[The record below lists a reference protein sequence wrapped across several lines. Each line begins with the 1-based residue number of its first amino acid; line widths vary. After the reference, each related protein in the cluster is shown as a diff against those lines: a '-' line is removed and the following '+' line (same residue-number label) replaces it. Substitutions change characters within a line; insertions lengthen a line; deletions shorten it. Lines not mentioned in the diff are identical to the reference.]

1 MEEIFERN
9 GSARPTVLWANL
21 CYLMSAVMQQPL
33 AYLVVWLFSMF
44 VPNAEIG
51 TISSAA
57 SAAYQILILG
67 LLGVWYAVRQRE
79 TLPSMRL
86 NSPRFGLMLGAA
98 ALGFSGVLLANNLGT
113 WWMLLL
119 DRLGIPLQ
127 ESAVEIPKNSQ
138 ELMRGI
144 LLIGV
149 LPGVCE
155 ELFFRG
161 MMMSAWERRGTKTAL
176 IVPAVLFALLHGSIM
191 GFPVQLLMGFV
202 LGYLLLVSNSLYT
215 GMTYHTVYNS
225 ATLILAYLSAQSG
238 AADSAVYEHLT
249 EYVEQTIG
257 YMPLL
262 QSTLMTIG
270 FFVFVLILM
279 QKGLPKIDWK
289 PSEETR
295 RLNRRELLTL
305 IAALFSVAFLW
316 SGNF

>member
-1 MEEIFERN
+1 MEDIFERN

-33 AYLVVWLFSMF
+33 AYLVLWLFSLF

-86 NSPRFGLMLGAA
+86 NPPRFGLMLGAA
-98 ALGFSGVLLANNLGT
+98 ALGFSGVLLANTLGT

-127 ESAVEIPKNSQ
+127 ESAVEIPRNSQ

-279 QKGLPKIDWK
+279 QKGLPKIEWK
-289 PSEETR
+289 PSEENR

-305 IAALFSVAFLW
+305 IAALFSVTFLW

>member
-1 MEEIFERN
+1 MEDIFERN
-9 GSARPTVLWANL
+9 DSTRPTVLWANL

-33 AYLVVWLFSMF
+33 AYLVVRLFSLF

-86 NSPRFGLMLGAA
+86 NPPRFGLMLGAA
-98 ALGFSGVLLANNLGT
+98 ALGFAGVLLANNLGT

-127 ESAVEIPKNSQ
+127 ESAVEIPSNSQ

-176 IVPAVLFALLHGSIM
+176 IVSSVLFALLHGSIM

-238 AADSAVYEHLT
+238 ASDSAVYEHLT

-279 QKGLPKIDWK
+279 QKGLPKIEWK

-316 SGNF
+316 SMNF

>member
-33 AYLVVWLFSMF
+33 AYLVVWLFSVF
-44 VPNAEIG
+44 APNAEVG
-51 TISSAA
+51 TMSSAA
-57 SAAYQILILG
+57 SATYQVLILG

-79 TLPSMRL
+79 TLPSLRL
-86 NSPRFGLMLGAA
+86 NPPRFGLMLGAA
-98 ALGFSGVLLANNLGT
+98 ALGLSGVLLANNLGT

-119 DRLGIPLQ
+119 DCLSIPLQ
-127 ESAVEIPKNSQ
+127 ESAVEIPSHSQ
-138 ELMRGI
+138 ELVRGI

-161 MMMSAWERRGTKTAL
+161 MMLGAWERRGTKTAL

-202 LGYLLLVSNSLYT
+202 LGYLLLMSNSLYT

-238 AADSAVYEHLT
+238 AADSAMYEHLT

-257 YMPLL
+257 YVPLL
-262 QSTLMTIG
+262 QSTLMTAG
-270 FFVFVLILM
+270 LFVFILLM
-279 QKGLPKIDWK
+279 MKKGLPKIEWK
-289 PSEETR
+289 PSEENR

-305 IAALFSVAFLW
+305 IAALFAVGFLW
-316 SGNF
+316 SMNF

>member
-9 GSARPTVLWANL
+9 GSTRPTVLWANL
-21 CYLMSAVMQQPL
+21 CYLMSAVMQQPI
-33 AYLVVWLFSMF
+33 AYLVVWLFALLA
-44 VPNAEIG
+44 PNAEVS
-51 TISSAA
+51 TMSSAA
-57 SAAYQILILG
+57 SAAYQVLILG
-67 LLGVWYAVRQRE
+67 FFGVWYALKQRE

-86 NSPRFGLMLGAA
+86 NPPRFGLMFGAA
-98 ALGFSGVLLANNLGT
+98 ALAFAGVLLANNLGT

-119 DRLGIPLQ
+119 DRLGVPLK

-138 ELMRGI
+138 ELVRGI

-161 MMMSAWERRGTKTAL
+161 MMLSAWERRGTKTAL
-176 IVPAVLFALLHGSIM
+176 IVSGTLFALLHGSIM

-202 LGYLLLVSNSLYT
+202 LGYLLLMSNSLYT

-225 ATLILAYLSAQSG
+225 VTLILAYLSAQSG
-238 AADSAVYEHLT
+238 ASDSAMYEQLT
-249 EYVEQTIG
+249 EYVEQNIG

-262 QSTLMTIG
+262 QSTLMTVGLFALI
-270 FFVFVLILM
+270 LILM
-279 QKGLPKIDWK
+279 QKGLPKIEWK
-289 PSEETR
+289 PSEEKR

-305 IAALFSVAFLW
+305 IAALFAVAFLW
-316 SGNF
+316 SANL

>member
-1 MEEIFERN
+1 MEDIFERN

-21 CYLMSAVMQQPL
+21 CYLMSAVMQQPV

-86 NSPRFGLMLGAA
+86 NPPHFGLMLGAA

-161 MMMSAWERRGTKTAL
+161 MMLSAWERRGTKTAL
-176 IVPAVLFALLHGSIM
+176 IVSAVLFALLHGSIM

-225 ATLILAYLSAQSG
+225 ATLILAYLSAQGG

-279 QKGLPKIDWK
+279 QKGLPKIEWK
-289 PSEETR
+289 PSEENR

-316 SGNF
+316 SMNF

>member
-1 MEEIFERN
+1 MEDIFERN

-21 CYLMSAVMQQPL
+21 CYLMSAVMQQPV
-33 AYLVVWLFSMF
+33 AYLVVWLFSLF

-67 LLGVWYAVRQRE
+67 LLGVRYAVRQRE

-86 NSPRFGLMLGAA
+86 NPPRFGLMLGAA

-127 ESAVEIPKNSQ
+127 ESAVEIPSNSQ

-176 IVPAVLFALLHGSIM
+176 IVSSTLFALLHGSIM

-249 EYVEQTIG
+249 EYVEQSIG

-262 QSTLMTIG
+262 QSTLLTAG
-270 FFVFVLILM
+270 LFVFILLM
-279 QKGLPKIDWK
+279 MKKGLPKIEWK